1 MKKKLFLSLG
11 LLFTILA
18 FTGCNEDTN
27 QSKICIY
34 ANEEEAS
41 KCKAGELSFFA
52 PNSWGRERL
61 PLVAIATYCD
71 TNHQIIM
78 NNSGVICRFI
88 NKREGIDK

>member
-1 MKKKLFLSLG
+1 MQKKLFLSLG

-18 FTGCNEDTN
+18 FTGCNENTN

-34 ANEEEAS
+34 ANEEEVS
-41 KCKAGELSFFA
+41 KCKVGELSFFA
-52 PNSWGRERL
+52 PNSWGSERL
-61 PLVAIATYCD
+61 PLIAVATYCD

>member
-41 KCKAGELSFFA
+41 KCKAGELSFFCT
-52 PNSWGRERL
+52 N
-61 PLVAIATYCD
+61 LVSC
-71 TNHQIIM
+71 
-78 NNSGVICRFI
+78 
-88 NKREGIDK
+88 